1 MGFGLPS
8 SIGAQIARPDKT
20 VIAVLGDGGF
30 QMTQSEL
37 ATAAVNR
44 LPIKILLLNNNYLG
58 MVRQWQD
65 LFYENRL
72 SGVWLE
78 GNPDFVR
85 LAQSY
90 GIKAFR
96 IKRSADVRHTLKAA
110 LAYNDGPCLID
121 AEIAKDDNV
130 FPMVPAGKPLED
142 MILDA
147 AGGKTK

>member
-96 IKRSADVRHTLKAA
+96 IKRSADVRRTLKAA